1 MKTRHLLSLAL
12 LSCLS
17 AVGCAPA
24 PSNTASPDTGTIE
37 AQEALAGVGKQGQ
50 SLRNQSDTQKILSGP
65 LSAYLHVKQL
75 AELEIKIPHAL
86 NLFQAT
92 HGRFPKSH
100 EEFMK
105 EIVEFNQIKLPE
117 LPAGAV
123 YRFNTQEGKLWVY
136 PEDEA
141 P

>member
-1 MKTRHLLSLAL
+1 MNTRRLLAL
-12 LSCLS
+12 ALISCLS
-17 AVGCAPA
+17 ASGCVP
-24 PSNTASPDTGTIE
+24 PTTNTASPDTGTIE

-50 SLRNQSDTQKILSGP
+50 TLSGHSDAQKILSGP

-92 HGRFPKSH
+92 HGRLPKSH

>member
-1 MKTRHLLSLAL
+1 MKTQALLLLSLI
-12 LSCLS
+12 SCLT
-17 AVGCAPA
+17 ALGCAPE
-24 PSNTASPDTGTIE
+24 TAKTDAGNTGTIA

-50 SLRNQSDTQKILSGP
+50 SLRDQSGAQKILSGP

-117 LPAGAV
+117 LPTGAV

>member
-1 MKTRHLLSLAL
+1 MKTRHILSLTL
-12 LSCLS
+12 ISCLP
-17 AVGCAPA
+17 ALGCVPPPA
-24 PSNTASPDTGTIE
+24 NDTTAETGTIE

-50 SLRNQSDTQKILSGP
+50 LLRDHSDTQKILSGP

-105 EIVEFNQIKLPE
+105 EIVDFNQIKLPE

>member
-1 MKTRHLLSLAL
+1 MF
-12 LSCLS
+12 
-17 AVGCAPA
+17 GCAPQSTK
-24 PSNTASPDTGTIE
+24 PPTAGDTPAIE
-37 AQEALAGVGKQGQ
+37 AQEALAGVGKEGQ
-50 SLRNQSDTQKILSGP
+50 LLRDHSDTQKIISGP
-65 LSAYLHVKQL
+65 LSAYLHVKQV
-75 AELEIKIPHAL
+75 AALEIQIPQAL

-92 HGRFPKSH
+92 NGRLPKSH

-136 PEDEA
+136 PEDEV
-141 P
+141 PQ